1 MIRTVTRGF
10 RSVRDEENKAPGHR
24 LRMLVRKITYALK
37 YQDHKYV
44 TSAVTDVR
52 TQRMVKKDAMG
63 GGHLI

>member
-1 MIRTVTRGF
+1 MIRTVTPGF
-10 RSVRDEENKAPGHR
+10 RSVRDEENKASVHR
-24 LRMLVRKITYALK
+24 LQMLVRKITYALK

-63 GGHLI
+63 GHLI